1 MANIT
6 GTKNR
11 IEGIIAG
18 LTIGFYSEGY
28 KDDDSYIW
36 EIWTDQRPGTPGQ
49 RVIVSLQHQT
59 KVFNKGDI
67 RVGIY
72 QGHIDEKA
80 TIPTRVWEYDL
91 YGTADYYESSD
102 SIARLIRGC
111 IRHAEHRQTAT
122 V

>member
-18 LTIGFYSEGY
+18 LTIGTYTEGY
-28 KDDDSYIW
+28 KTDDSYIW
-36 EIWTDQRPGTPGQ
+36 EIYTDQRHKSPGQ
-49 RVIVSLQHQT
+49 KVIVSLHQQT
-59 KVFNKGDI
+59 RVFNKGDI

-72 QGHIDEKA
+72 QGRIDETT
-80 TIPTRVWEYDL
+80 TIPTRVWEYDI

-102 SIARLIRGC
+102 TIAKLIRDC
-111 IRHAEHRQTAT
+111 IRHAEHRQTTT